1 MEHHYGK
8 DVLLKLKKAIYGL
21 KQAAMAFWHKLLEV
35 MLAMGNKRSRADPCV
50 YYRWNDD
57 KTLTMWLSWIDDNI
71 CAGPEKHVKEQT
83 LELSK
88 RFEVDD
94 IGVPEEYVGCK
105 IERNMEECWIKM
117 TQPVL
122 VQKASDEFDLPA
134 RKPNTP
140 AFPGSVLVKSDK
152 QFTLDSA
159 KQTKYRSGCGLAMHI
174 MRYTR
179 PEIYNA
185 VRDCTRHMAEA
196 NKSHFE
202 AMTRVLGYIA
212 GTPKRG
218 LLLKPFGTWNGTREY
233 KFKVNGRAD
242 SDYAKNPDDRKS
254 VSGCRTLLN
263 GAPVIWRSSTQ
274 PTVSLSVTESEQ
286 RAGVQCAQDMLYV
299 MRWLE
304 ALELQVEKPMVLE
317 MDNKGAID
325 LLTIGVQEGKLGML
339 KLGSTFY
346 ENLRNKG

>member
-1 MEHHYGK
+1 
-8 DVLLKLKKAIYGL
+8 
-21 KQAAMAFWHKLLEV
+21 
-35 MLAMGNKRSRADPCV
+35 
-50 YYRWNDD
+50 
-57 KTLTMWLSWIDDNI
+57 
-71 CAGPEKHVKEQT
+71 
-83 LELSK
+83 
-88 RFEVDD
+88 
-94 IGVPEEYVGCK
+94 
-105 IERNMEECWIKM
+105 M

-202 AMTRVLGYIA
+202 AMTRVLGYIT

-218 LLLKPFGTWNGTREY
+218 LLLKLFGTWNGTREY
-233 KFKVNGRAD
+233 KFKVNG
-242 SDYAKNPDDRKS
+242 
-254 VSGCRTLLN
+254 
-263 GAPVIWRSSTQ
+263 
-274 PTVSLSVTESEQ
+274 
-286 RAGVQCAQDMLYV
+286 
-299 MRWLE
+299 
-304 ALELQVEKPMVLE
+304 
-317 MDNKGAID
+317 
-325 LLTIGVQEGKLGML
+325 
-339 KLGSTFY
+339 
-346 ENLRNKG
+346 